1 MKEKLKLEYLVRAAQ
16 RGEEAALNEIVRRF
30 QPLVWAAARRLA
42 PDADDAEDLAQEA
55 NLALIQA
62 IHNFRPAG
70 GAPFPWYAKRQVYW
84 AVRAAAREL
93 RRSRSREEACLDQ
106 EGEDGLALLDRLADP
121 GPGPEEWAV
130 AGWERKALCAAWEKL
145 TPRQQAVVALRARGY
160 TFERL
165 ASALG
170 VRPSSAKGAYARAV
184 VRLKK
189 ILAGRDQTSERR

>member
-1 MKEKLKLEYLVRAAQ
+1 MKEKLKLEYLVREAQ
-16 RGEEAALNEIVRRF
+16 RGEEAALTELVRRF

-42 PDADDAEDLAQEA
+42 PSQDDAEDLAQEG

-93 RRSRSREEACLDQ
+93 KHSRSREEACLD
-106 EGEDGLALLDRLADP
+106 EGGEDGLALLDHLAAP

-130 AGWERKALCAAWEKL
+130 AEWERKALRAAWQKL
-145 TPRQQAVVALRARGY
+145 TPRQQAVLAFRARGY

-165 ASALG
+165 AAALAI
-170 VRPSSAKGAYARAV
+170 RPSSAKGAYARAV
-184 VRLKK
+184 ARLKK
-189 ILAGRDQTSERR
+189 ILADRDQTSERR